1 MEREINRQ
9 RIQHIRQMLLEM
21 ASGNFDG
28 RIPRTTQ
35 DDDLESVIV
44 LVNML
49 AEEMKESLF
58 PKGYLNLHHLQNAP
72 ISISFITDCDFT
84 IREMS
89 FSCKQLFGCNSEAAT
104 GLSFRDLLTEDS
116 KLNLENLEQSIL
128 INEDCSLLTLTYKTF
143 SGNAITPLF
152 SSVGRLQNDN
162 GFVIHSIV
170 NYPDTEFPIKEDYH
184 SKRLVKTRRTEAK
197 LMQQVYDYIL
207 AHLEGPLPTL
217 RELSRMFG
225 TNEYKLK
232 EGFRHFFNTSIYQ
245 FYNDERL
252 ERCCLLIRETTIPLK
267 QIAYMY
273 GFNSYPSFSKAFK
286 KKYGHSPTDLKKNNH
301 LTE

>member
-1 MEREINRQ
+1 MEREINRK

-21 ASGNFDG
+21 ASGNFDE
-28 RIPRTTQ
+28 RIPRSSH
-35 DDDLESVIV
+35 DDALESVVV
-44 LVNML
+44 LINML

-72 ISISFITDCDFT
+72 VSISFITNRDFT

-89 FSCKQLFGCNSEAAT
+89 FACAQILGYVTEETT
-104 GLSFRDLLTEDS
+104 GLSFHDFLTEDAKS
-116 KLNLENLEQSIL
+116 NLENLEKSIL
-128 INEDCSLLTLTYKTF
+128 TNEDCSLLTITYKTLT
-143 SGNAITPLF
+143 GNEITPMF
-152 SSVGRLQNDN
+152 SSIDRLKGNN

-170 NYPDTEFPIKEDYH
+170 NRPETDLIINEDYH
-184 SKRLVKTRRTEAK
+184 SKRLLKTRRSEAK

-286 KKYGHSPTDLKKNNH
+286 KRYGVAPGSFKKV
-301 LTE
+301 

>member
-1 MEREINRQ
+1 
-9 RIQHIRQMLLEM
+9 MLLEM
-21 ASGNFDG
+21 ASGNFDE

-35 DDDLESVIV
+35 DDELESVVI

-72 ISISFITDCDFT
+72 VSISFITESDFT

-89 FSCKQLFGCNSEAAT
+89 FTCMRILGYAT
-104 GLSFRDLLTEDS
+104 KEIQHLSFQDLLTEDC
-116 KLNLENLEQSIL
+116 KANLVNLKKSIL
-128 INEDCSLLTLTYKTF
+128 SNEDSSLLTLTYK
-143 SGNAITPLF
+143 SSAGNEIATLF
-152 SSVGRLQNDN
+152 SSIERLQENN
-162 GFVIHSIV
+162 GFIIHSIV
-170 NYPDTEFPIKEDYH
+170 NHPEIDLPFNEDYH
-184 SKRLVKTRRTEAK
+184 SKRLPKTRRTEAK

-207 AHLEGPLPTL
+207 AHLEAPLPTL
-217 RELSRMFG
+217 KELSRMFG

-252 ERCCLLIRETTIPLK
+252 KRCYLLIRETTIPLK

-286 KKYGHSPTDLKKNNH
+286 KQYGVAPSSCNRK
-301 LTE
+301 